1 MHELT
6 ARLIGQERSRAAEAA
21 LDLESHLAAGATL
34 AFRVAY
40 GVLRHHQDAED
51 IAQEACV
58 RACRKLGQLRDP
70 QKFRGWLVRMAW
82 RLALDYRRGQ
92 LRRAAREAVS
102 DQLPTPVLQDSVA
115 IQRER
120 HSKLWAAI
128 DGLPDRL
135 RQVVVLAAINEHGL
149 SEVASL
155 LGLPE
160 GTVKSRLFEAR
171 RILKGRLP
179 DEPR

>member
-1 MHELT
+1 
-6 ARLIGQERSRAAEAA
+6 
-21 LDLESHLAAGATL
+21 
-34 AFRVAY
+34 
-40 GVLRHHQDAED
+40 
-51 IAQEACV
+51 
-58 RACRKLGQLRDP
+58 
-70 QKFRGWLVRMAW
+70 MAW

-92 LRRAAREAVS
+92 LRRAAREAIS
-102 DQLPTPVLQDSVA
+102 GQLSTLVLQDSVA

-120 HSKLWAAI
+120 HAKLWTAI

-179 DEPR
+179 E